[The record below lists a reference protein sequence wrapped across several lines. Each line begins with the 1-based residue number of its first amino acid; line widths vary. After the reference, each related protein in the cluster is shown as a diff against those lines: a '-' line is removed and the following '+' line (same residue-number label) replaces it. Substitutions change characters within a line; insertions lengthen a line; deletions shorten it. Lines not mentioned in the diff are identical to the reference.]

1 MGLKFDNTIGGCDW
15 DANVVCD
22 HGDSVGIVG
31 DGGGNDGESSSSGP
45 ITKAIGSATAISV
58 ETTNSAG
65 SAGANYADNEVMTG
79 WHTVGSDWGGAWVDG
94 KWYVIS

>member
-22 HGDSVGIVG
+22 HGDSVGVG
-31 DGGGNDGESSSSGP
+31 GDETNNGAESSSGP
-45 ITKAIGSATAISV
+45 MKAIGSATAISV

-94 KWYVIS
+94 KWYVLS